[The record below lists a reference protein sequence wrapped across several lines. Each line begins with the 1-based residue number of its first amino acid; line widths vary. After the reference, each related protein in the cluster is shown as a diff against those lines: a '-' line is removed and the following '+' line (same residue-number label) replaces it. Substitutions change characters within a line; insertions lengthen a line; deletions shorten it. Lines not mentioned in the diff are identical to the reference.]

1 MANATSQL
9 FHLLWSDEVLL
20 QQALRG
26 FRTLAQDGATR
37 LEADRWLADL
47 CAFPAQ
53 AQGLDLARVDWSRLT
68 EFFCSCFYAWRASE
82 PAPDVPGEDFWEL
95 DPDAGTPLLHP
106 QRARPIF
113 ETVPIPML
121 PLEEKLLALGGH
133 RVVYIGE
140 PDLDALISRGQPFE
154 GPARLIRGQ
163 PSRCHTNAAD
173 LWELHR
179 AQLAIVT
186 GYALSGDGLWRQHS
200 FLLRTHPRPRQ
211 RCLIETT
218 ERKIRYFGV
227 VLDEQEAGRFC
238 LAYGSGFPF
247 GELVDI

>member
-9 FHLLWSDEVLL
+9 FHLLWSDEDLL

-26 FRTLAQDGATR
+26 FLSRAQGRATR

-47 CAFPAQ
+47 CGGPAQ
-53 AQGLDLARVDWSRLT
+53 AQGLDLERVDWSRLT
-68 EFFCSCFYAWRASE
+68 EFLCTCYYAWRARQQ
-82 PAPDVPGEDFWEL
+82 APNAPGEDFWER
-95 DPDAGTPLLHP
+95 DPGAGPPLLHP
-106 QRARPIF
+106 QRARAIF

-133 RVVYIGE
+133 RLVYIGE
-140 PDLDALISRGQPFE
+140 PDLAALLARGQPFD

-163 PSRCHTNAAD
+163 PSRCHMNVAD
-173 LWELHR
+173 LWEAHR
-179 AQLAIVT
+179 ARLSIVT

-211 RCLIETT
+211 RRLIETT
-218 ERKIRYFGV
+218 AHRIRYFGV
-227 VLDEQEAGRFC
+227 VLDEQEAERFC
-238 LAYGSGFPF
+238 LANCSGFPY